1 MAYMRV
7 TQRSAAMNCNMEA
20 AVFYPMP
27 DYRTKSIEQIR
38 REKKRTLYL
47 LHDVDQMFL
56 QWVLQSGLY
65 EWAMKEEIVV
75 VMPTVRDYFET
86 RGSTTGDV
94 FSYISRELPEYMQ
107 KILPLS
113 KECCGNLIA
122 GVGMGG
128 YYALKT
134 AVRCPERFFCA
145 GVFQKLPDVERYLKD
160 QPEGT
165 PEALLGERFAG
176 SDQDVIAQIC
186 KKRQRGEKLP
196 GLFFQFAEKD
206 FEEQGLKVLNRLRE
220 AGVEPELM
228 EEETL
233 KKGVEG
239 FVCRNAGGFYG
250 ENTDL

>member
-1 MAYMRV
+1 MAYMRI

-27 DYRTKSIEQIR
+27 DYRAKSIEQIR
-38 REKKRTLYL
+38 REKRKTLYL
-47 LHDVDQMFL
+47 LHDADQMFL
-56 QWVLQSGLY
+56 QWVLQGSLY
-65 EWAMKEEIVV
+65 EWAMKEEMAV

-113 KECCGNLIA
+113 GARDDNLIA

-128 YYALKT
+128 YYALKA
-134 AVRCPERFFCA
+134 AVRNPDRFSSA
-145 GVFQKLPDVERYLKD
+145 GVLRELPDVEGYLKG

-176 SDQDVIAQIC
+176 SDQDVLGMIER
-186 KKRQRGEKLP
+186 KRQNGERLP
-196 GLFFQFAEKD
+196 ALFFQYDEKH
-206 FEEQGLKVLNRLRE
+206 FEEQGASALNRLRE
-220 AGVEPELM
+220 AGVEPALIR
-228 EEETL
+228 EETL
-233 KKGVEG
+233 EKGVAC
-239 FVCRNAGGFYG
+239 FVRGSAGGFYG